1 MVKRG
6 GGVIDIK
13 VKTLNPKDFNV
24 LIFNSDKNL
33 CR

>member
-13 VKTLNPKDFNV
+13 VKTLNPKNFNV
-24 LIFNSDKNL
+24 AIINSDLNV